1 VKWRVRR
8 NARNCKNMRKITPV
22 DSWSNTKPGLTD
34 GSQAV
39 YQFECSCPST
49 HMHVSI
55 SRLTGTFSHPS
66 RSKISKTPTARQYS
80 TYTRNVSS
88 KYLSISNIR
97 NWLSSTH
104 EGARDKKNPATT
116 IPVFPNHLHVSAQAR
131 SREQESA
138 ARSWRIRGLHVELRE
153 TKGGTSEEEQRA
165 CIGRSQTF
173 SFPRTTVV
181 AVKKTVPR
189 HFSFPFYPFYS
200 PWHRWIAGVPI
211 ACVPCAGVGH
221 GRWEVRESGMIFFFP
236 AGAEY
241 YSCVLG
247 KREDLPYGLEIPF

>member
-22 DSWSNTKPGLTD
+22 DSWSNTKPGLTN

-131 SREQESA
+131 SREQA
-138 ARSWRIRGLHVELRE
+138 GIRGSLLEDPWSPCGTARD
-153 TKGGTSEEEQRA
+153 KRRDFRGGTTRV
-165 CIGRSQTF
+165 CRYLGLRRF
-173 SFPRTTVV
+173 LF
-181 AVKKTVPR
+181 
-189 HFSFPFYPFYS
+189 
-200 PWHRWIAGVPI
+200 
-211 ACVPCAGVGH
+211 H
-221 GRWEVRESGMIFFFP
+221 G
-236 AGAEY
+236 
-241 YSCVLG
+241 L
-247 KREDLPYGLEIPF
+247 LL